1 MHQKFHPV
9 HGFLIETKTMK
20 KAIQL
25 LFLVTVTAWAV
36 TATPQPPYI
45 QQVVEIH
52 RLRPQT
58 GSAGH
63 RVPQIDCLSWRL
75 GVETNNI
82 RGWKLV
88 PSDCENYVGH
98 YMLGKQY
105 RDDCEVVAD
114 AAIDYAN
121 SLTLSGDGKDIWV
134 FDIDETTLSNLPY
147 YARSDVAFGAIAY
160 NSTKFNEW
168 VREAKSPV
176 IPASLRLY
184 NVLLSLGIRPVFLTG
199 VREVQRE
206 ARATNLLQAGYHNW
220 EKLIF
225 KGVNESGSGV
235 VFKSGKRTEL
245 VNAGYRIV
253 GNMGDQWSDLLGP
266 DAGDRTFKVPDPM
279 YYIA

>member
-1 MHQKFHPV
+1 
-9 HGFLIETKTMK
+9 MK
-20 KAIQL
+20 MAIQL
-25 LFLVTVTAWAV
+25 FFLFTVTAWTVIA
-36 TATPQPPYI
+36 APQPAYI
-45 QQVVEIH
+45 EQAVEIH

-82 RGWKLV
+82 RDWKLV

-98 YMLGKQY
+98 YMLGEQY
-105 RDDCEVVAD
+105 RDDCEIVAD
-114 AAIDYAN
+114 AAIEYAN
-121 SLTLSGDGKDIWV
+121 GLNLSGDGKDIWV

-168 VREAKSPV
+168 VSEAKSPA
-176 IPASLRLY
+176 IPASLRFY

-206 ARATNLLQAGYHNW
+206 ARTTNLLQAGYQNW
-220 EKLIF
+220 EKLIL
-225 KGVNESGSGV
+225 KGVNETRSGV

-253 GNMGDQWSDLLGP
+253 GNMGDQWSDLLGA

-279 YYIA
+279 YYIG

>member
-1 MHQKFHPV
+1 M
-9 HGFLIETKTMK
+9 
-20 KAIQL
+20 AIQL
-25 LFLVTVTAWAV
+25 FFLFAVTAWTVIA
-36 TATPQPPYI
+36 APQPAYI
-45 QQVVEIH
+45 EQAVEIH

-63 RVPQIDCLSWRL
+63 RIPQIDCLSWRL

-82 RGWKLV
+82 RDWKLV

-98 YMLGKQY
+98 YMLGEQY
-105 RDDCEVVAD
+105 RDDCEIVAD
-114 AAIDYAN
+114 AAI
-121 SLTLSGDGKDIWV
+121 
-134 FDIDETTLSNLPY
+134 E
-147 YARSDVAFGAIAY
+147 AIAY

-168 VREAKSPV
+168 VSEAKSPA

-206 ARATNLLQAGYHNW
+206 ARTTNLLQAGYQNW
-220 EKLIF
+220 EKLIL
-225 KGVNESGSGV
+225 KGVNETRSGV

-253 GNMGDQWSDLLGP
+253 GNMGDQWSDLLGA

-279 YYIA
+279 YYIG